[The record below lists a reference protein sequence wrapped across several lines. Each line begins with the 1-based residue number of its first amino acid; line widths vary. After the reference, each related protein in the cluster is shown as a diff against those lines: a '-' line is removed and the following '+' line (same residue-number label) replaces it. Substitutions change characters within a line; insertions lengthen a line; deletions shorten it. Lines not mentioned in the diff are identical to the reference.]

1 MVSVFYQ
8 RCSKEEEVK
17 GKIATTLMLIKL
29 LEDYQKKILD
39 YLLPH
44 IWMVICLNSEDSQIK
59 KYLKIYNV
67 QLVCLLLWTMGL
79 EKIQEYFRGEQE
91 VLYNLIYQIVSKGE
105 LNLGDRKMF
114 CEESRR
120 MVLGLSEM
128 LRLAAIHQLVGT
140 KAPEIFKW
148 LLKYTEQTLE

>member
-1 MVSVFYQ
+1 
-8 RCSKEEEVK
+8 
-17 GKIATTLMLIKL
+17 
-29 LEDYQKKILD
+29 
-39 YLLPH
+39 
-44 IWMVICLNSEDSQIK
+44 
-59 KYLKIYNV
+59 
-67 QLVCLLLWTMGL
+67 MGL

-128 LRLAAIHQLVGT
+128 LRLAAIHQLVGK

>member
-67 QLVCLLLWTMGL
+67 QLVCLLHWTMSL
-79 EKIQEYFRGEQE
+79 EKIEEYIGGE
-91 VLYNLIYQIVSKGE
+91 K
-105 LNLGDRKMF
+105 
-114 CEESRR
+114 
-120 MVLGLSEM
+120 
-128 LRLAAIHQLVGT
+128 
-140 KAPEIFKW
+140 
-148 LLKYTEQTLE
+148 